1 MFQKFLDSSK
11 LKRHFLIHTGE
22 RDFVCPHEGCGKV
35 INLSTEILLVLFDRL
50 FFLLFLGVY
59 SWVFMSGW
67 LYILHVSCWV
77 FLYIDTKIWSA
88 ILCIDCSML
97 WPKSVTALWHFD
109 FRRQFEKYSH
119 FLLVVLLKFIFHNQI
134 CLKKKLTE
142 IWIIYQD
149 SGVKLM

>member
-35 INLSTEILLVLFDRL
+35 INLSTEILLVLL
-50 FFLLFLGVY
+50 IGSFFFYFLV
-59 SWVFMSGW
+59 SVVEFVCQDW

-77 FLYIDTKIWSA
+77 FLYIDTNIWSA